1 MLQRFQHVLV
11 PVDFTEKNRAALDLA
26 FELASVNKSRVTLL
40 HVIEEIGDDEDDDQ
54 EVQDFYSNLQQRAQS
69 ELETMVQRFHNA
81 GLDAEF
87 KVRLGKRVY
96 EIVSYGAERGIDLI
110 VLHSH
115 KIDADHPMQSAGTIS
130 YQVSILC
137 ECPVLLV
144 K

>member
-11 PVDFTEKNRAALDLA
+11 PVDFTDKNHAALDLA

-40 HVIEEIGDDEDDDQ
+40 HVIEEIGQEDEDE
-54 EVQDFYSNLQQRAQS
+54 EVQEFYSNLQQRAQS
-69 ELETMVQRFHNA
+69 ELETMMQRFLSA
-81 GLDAEF
+81 GLEAEF
-87 KVRLGKRVY
+87 KVRLGKRVF
-96 EIVSYGAERGIDLI
+96 EIVSYSAERGIDLI

-115 KIDADHPMQSAGTIS
+115 KIDADRPIQSAGTIS

-137 ECPVLLV
+137 DCPVLLV